1 MLLKAGI
8 KTGLPVF
15 IQAPFFLNEFDR
27 EVDVKTPKKAKKAES
42 LFRS

>member
-27 EVDVKTPKKAKKAES
+27 EVDVKMSKKGKKS
-42 LFRS
+42 